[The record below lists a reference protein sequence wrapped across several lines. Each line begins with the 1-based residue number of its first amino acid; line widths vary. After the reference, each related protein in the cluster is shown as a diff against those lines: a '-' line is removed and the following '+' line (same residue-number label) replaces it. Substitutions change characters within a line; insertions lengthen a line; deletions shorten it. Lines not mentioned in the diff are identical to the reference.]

1 MTTTPTITSTAYV
14 LQRWDSA
21 ARSYAGSA
29 PDGTY
34 PGLAAAIVDAS
45 ARRSAGT
52 LEGRF
57 RVLNLATGAV
67 ELEWLR

>member
-1 MTTTPTITSTAYV
+1 MRTMTSTTTAYV
-14 LQRWDSA
+14 LQRCDTA
-21 ARSYAGSA
+21 AGSYTQQA

-34 PGLAAAIVDAS
+34 IDLSAAVGDAN